1 LGAQTKEETMDNQ
14 LPPAEHPLLT
24 PVEALRL
31 EVDRTRIEVDRLRL
45 QFDWTRVVLTV
56 LAVIVPAITVFATLV
71 FGIHSQERQAE
82 NELIRQSAELVMDT
96 NSAGLI
102 ENRARVLKVLLGAR
116 LPADFAESFKSED
129 FFYVSDDE
137 VKGALLNLLATH
149 LDKRDQ
155 ICAMYQELFPERK
168 WVAAPDV
175 CGAR

>member
-1 LGAQTKEETMDNQ
+1 VDNQ
-14 LPPAEHPLLT
+14 LPPAEHPPLT

-45 QFDWTRVVLTV
+45 QFDWTRLVF
-56 LAVIVPAITVFATLV
+56 AVIVPAIIVIATLV
-71 FGIHSQERQAE
+71 FGIYNQARQAE
-82 NELIRQSAELVMDT
+82 DELIRQSAELVMDT

-149 LDKRDQ
+149 LDHRDQ

-168 WVAAPDV
+168 WVAAPAV